1 MIGLDINK
9 SLDRL
14 FEIEIIVLEVIS
26 AFSVVLYASHH
37 RNYFLYLTTVSG
49 KPSVS

>member
-9 SLDRL
+9 NLDRL
-14 FEIEIIVLEVIS
+14 FEIKILVLKENNHFFCC
-26 AFSVVLYASHH
+26 FSSQKL
-37 RNYFLYLTTVSG
+37 FLYLTTVSG